1 MAKKI
6 YIGSSNFAELITE
19 NAVFVDKSLLIRDII
34 EDTSKVILV
43 TRPRRFGKTLNM
55 SMLHHFFAAKIG
67 FIETSALFD
76 HLAIASEDNGF
87 YIKEFQGK
95 YPVIFVSFKDIKALD
110 YQTALEQLS
119 LLVRGIFR
127 AHYYLL
133 ESAQLNTIDKETL
146 SNYLRFEMLN
156 ASEIDL
162 ALRTLSELLYKHYQQ
177 KVFILVDE
185 YDTPLNAAYVENYLC
200 T

>member
-19 NAVFVDKSLLIRDII
+19 NAVFVDKSLLIRDMI
-34 EDTSKVILV
+34 EDASKVVLI

-67 FIETSALFD
+67 FIETRGLFD
-76 HLAIASEDNGF
+76 HLAIAMENNGF
-87 YIKEFQGK
+87 YLKAYQGK
-95 YPVIFVSFKDIKALD
+95 YPVIFVSFKDIKARD

-146 SNYLRFEMLN
+146 SNHLRFEMLN

-177 KVFILVDE
+177 KVVILIDE
-185 YDTPLNAAYVENYLC
+185 YDTPLNAAYVENYI
-200 T
+200 